1 MTKYLYNFGWKLNI
15 QTNYYLFIFFKLIS
29 INKNNC
35 YIVFNLIEILIALI
49 NKINSQSRFRYI
61 FIIFSFWKYFVYLK
75 INVFINL
82 YNFIL
87 LSSFNNLNEQFYNV
101 YKYNFYNYFN
111 YQNHFIAINSNKEEN
126 VSILFS
132 N

>member
-49 NKINSQSRFRYI
+49 NKINSQSRFRY
-61 FIIFSFWKYFVYLK
+61 L
-75 INVFINL
+75 
-82 YNFIL
+82 
-87 LSSFNNLNEQFYNV
+87 
-101 YKYNFYNYFN
+101 
-111 YQNHFIAINSNKEEN
+111 
-126 VSILFS
+126 
-132 N
+132 